1 MEQAVQ
7 SSLEVNKSTTTN
19 TLLICFLLCYNNMTL
34 QLILHFST
42 SQPNARKEDLFGR
55 PSQGLY
61 SSSYTASKGLAEATL
76 DRSCLEVNMGSS
88 QVYITHCP
96 PWQHTSPALIRL
108 SCILPLS
115 LIPSINMHPF
125 LIPPLPCFLERI
137 TGLTWLDWWKQCNLE
152 SLLTPIHVRSVI
164 STSWKEKEE
173 GEMHQIIGAGPRS
186 SQYISILKQK
196 HSL

>member
-1 MEQAVQ
+1 MLKHSYRASLPTYTFMEQAVQ

-88 QVYITHCP
+88 QVYKTTCP
-96 PWQHTSPALIRL
+96 PCSNTLI
-108 SCILPLS
+108 
-115 LIPSINMHPF
+115 MHPSF
-125 LIPPLPCFLERI
+125 IPHPFNQHASFPHPPP
-137 TGLTWLDWWKQCNLE
+137 
-152 SLLTPIHVRSVI
+152 SLLS
-164 STSWKEKEE
+164 
-173 GEMHQIIGAGPRS
+173 
-186 SQYISILKQK
+186 
-196 HSL
+196 